1 MVFAL
6 CFSFCSSALA
16 VDGFVAMGVHTVGET
31 KTVKIKIT
39 NAQLAGTGKV
49 GDILK
54 GNALTKLGDLV
65 E

>member
-1 MVFAL
+1 M
-6 CFSFCSSALA
+6 
-16 VDGFVAMGVHTVGET
+16 AMGVHTVGET